1 MKLKKLQVE
10 KKIEVPSMVLIGA
23 DDILVS
29 QEAAKAQLIGDPQ
42 SVFRIYKNA
51 KHELLIEK
59 PATTQAVWEHIE
71 KFLITLRKD

>member
-1 MKLKKLQVE
+1 
-10 KKIEVPSMVLIGA
+10 MVLIGA
-23 DDILVS
+23 HDIIVS

-59 PATTQAVWEHIE
+59 EATTQAVW
-71 KFLITLRKD
+71 